1 MNITEPGNK
10 VKDPG
15 LKILAEASAFTHQ
28 SKQRVLRV
36 RKGQVGSPRG
46 N

>member
-15 LKILAEASAFTHQ
+15 LKLLAEASAFTLQ
-28 SKQRVLRV
+28 IQTTCVAC
-36 RKGQVGSPRG
+36 
-46 N
+46 

>member
-28 SKQRVLRV
+28 IQTTCVAC
-36 RKGQVGSPRG
+36 
-46 N
+46 